1 MIVDAMKRWWWWLAL
16 PLVAAQPSEL
26 ARVQAVYLL
35 PMGYGLDQ
43 HLAGSLTRLRVFQV
57 VTDPKQADAVFTDR
71 LGEAFEQRMNE
82 IYPLQPAP
90 KPAGTQEEQKS
101 TAAARPEAPRA
112 STWGRGRGAVFLVD
126 TRTRTVLWSVYE
138 RPRDSSPDE
147 VERTARRIAEQLMR
161 DLKKK

>member
-1 MIVDAMKRWWWWLAL
+1 MKRWLWWLAL
-16 PLVAAQPSEL
+16 PLVAAQPSDL
-26 ARVQAVYLL
+26 ARVQTVYLL

-43 HLAGSLTRLRVFQV
+43 YLAGRLTRMGVFQV
-57 VTDPKQADAVFTDR
+57 VADPKQADAVFTDR

-82 IYPLQPAP
+82 LYPPEPAQ
-90 KPAGTQEEQKS
+90 KPADTQEEKES
-101 TAAARPEAPRA
+101 TAAARQEAPRA
-112 STWGRGRGAVFLVD
+112 STWGRGRGTIFLVD

-138 RPRDSSPDE
+138 RPRDASPDE